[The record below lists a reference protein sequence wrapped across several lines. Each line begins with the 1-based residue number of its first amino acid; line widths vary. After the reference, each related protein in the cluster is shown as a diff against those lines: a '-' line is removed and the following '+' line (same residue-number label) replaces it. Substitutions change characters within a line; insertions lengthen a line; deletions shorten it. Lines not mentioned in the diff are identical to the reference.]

1 MNVRTA
7 TNRQVRKVN
16 MKLTDLQIQGYSVI
30 DRLDTTIA
38 NIKFQNNEVMWDDM
52 EKLELILEVLKLYQA
67 RQEAKNES

>member
-1 MNVRTA
+1 
-7 TNRQVRKVN
+7 